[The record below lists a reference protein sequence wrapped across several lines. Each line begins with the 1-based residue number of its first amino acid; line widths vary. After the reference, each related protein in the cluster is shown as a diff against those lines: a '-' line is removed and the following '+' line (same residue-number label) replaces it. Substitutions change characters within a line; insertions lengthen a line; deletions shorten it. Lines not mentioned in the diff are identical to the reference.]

1 MEESRTEGPAS
12 HGDPESC
19 SGARKDPAE
28 ALTGEHTG
36 GISSREINYTQGAD
50 DVCVSGRQHSLARK
64 GECSGDPAR
73 SKTSSTCG
81 SSMRENRESPGPT
94 RDDGKDEGG
103 KRTGSPWPRVPR
115 DEKSGE
121 GDTRQRVCPNPPWS
135 ALGRSLTPIQ
145 R

>member
-1 MEESRTEGPAS
+1 MEESCAEGPAS

-28 ALTGEHTG
+28 ALTGAHTG
-36 GISSREINYTQGAD
+36 GVSSREINDTEGAD

-64 GECSGDPAR
+64 GECPGDPTR
-73 SKTSSTCG
+73 SETSSTCG
-81 SSMRENRESPGPT
+81 NSMRENRESPGPT
-94 RDDGKDEGG
+94 RNDGKDEGG

-121 GDTRQRVCPNPPWS
+121 DDTRQRVGPSPSRS